1 MNISYG
7 NGEVYL
13 DHDSKIVALQIL
25 FFCIIDIKSELPDGY
40 QLYLANNKIIIF
52 SMGLL
57 PLPDLLFKYTGKF
70 VINKVIASNAAA
82 EKQTINIKNQY
93 YSYWKSF
100 KTTWDTASRWEDLK
114 DTKVVG
120 HRILKQ
126 KDIRPK
132 LTLAQ
137 KNLVK
142 RSIKELKKRT
152 NNG

>member
-1 MNISYG
+1 MDISYG

-13 DHDSKIVALQIL
+13 EHNSKIVALQIH
-25 FFCIIDIKSELPDGY
+25 FYGIIDIKSELPDGY

-70 VINKVIASNAAA
+70 VINKVIASNATA
-82 EKQTINIKNQY
+82 EKQTINIKNPY
-93 YSYWKSF
+93 YSYWKSLNTNWS
-100 KTTWDTASRWEDLK
+100 TTSRWEDLK
-114 DTKVVG
+114 DIKVVG

-152 NNG
+152 KNG